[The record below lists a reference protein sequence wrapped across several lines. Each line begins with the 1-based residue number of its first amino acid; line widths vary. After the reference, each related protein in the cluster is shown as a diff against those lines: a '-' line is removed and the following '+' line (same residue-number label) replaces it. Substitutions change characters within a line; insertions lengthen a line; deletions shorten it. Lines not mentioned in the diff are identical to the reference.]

1 MSFLIAA
8 NYIVEDKKA
17 VDDIINKMKYQKP
30 TDSNEMLPTS
40 SASESSVVEDA
51 EVQRNNA
58 RWVTRVKDLDRH
70 VISMMIDARS
80 NLSIVRSTW
89 FMSVRTSARIFLV
102 KTSLVSFPN
111 DPRLMTLYDHSKIGS
126 RSLD

>member
-8 NYIVEDKKA
+8 NYIVADKKA

-58 RWVTRVKDLDRH
+58 R
-70 VISMMIDARS
+70 
-80 NLSIVRSTW
+80 
-89 FMSVRTSARIFLV
+89 
-102 KTSLVSFPN
+102 
-111 DPRLMTLYDHSKIGS
+111 
-126 RSLD
+126 